1 MPTRRSK
8 TCVQDRMYEGR
19 AAGPAGWNDRPVTGT
34 PTLFLDGELV
44 DTSELITGES
54 FDPEPARR

>member
-1 MPTRRSK
+1 M
-8 TCVQDRMYEGR
+8 
-19 AAGPAGWNDRPVTGT
+19 TGT

-54 FDPEPARR
+54 FDPEKLRTLIEGAS